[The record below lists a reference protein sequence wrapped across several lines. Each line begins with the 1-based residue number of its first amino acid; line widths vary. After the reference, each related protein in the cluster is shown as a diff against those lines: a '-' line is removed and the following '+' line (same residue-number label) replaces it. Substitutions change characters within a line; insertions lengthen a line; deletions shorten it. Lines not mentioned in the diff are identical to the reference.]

1 MTKALRKAILTR
13 SRLKDIYNKKQSYD
27 NLDKYKTQINF
38 FATNPFAKQNGT
50 TSVILILEVS
60 VIPKN
65 SAKPLT
71 LISVTKDEIP
81 IKYPY
86 LNREG
91 L

>member
-13 SRLKDIYNKKQSYD
+13 SRLKNIYNKKQSYD
-27 NLDKYKTQINF
+27 NLDKYKIQIIF

-60 VIPKN
+60 VIPN
-65 SAKPLT
+65 NPTKPLN

-86 LNREG
+86 LKREG